1 MADKQTAMPVPSRVK
16 AAPYHITDSDKA
28 ITAAD
33 GVANTWSDIW
43 KFRVPQN
50 VGIVVSPGDLFSAY
64 VSDAAAEVGTDGSC
78 LVRIEVRD
86 ASEQHRET
94 VMGDVNYSKIREFQD
109 KDKMFRFNPPKAFK
123 VVARQW
129 IVFMAKDNAVV
140 TASKSYFD
148 MLCTR
153 VSEPLG

>member
-1 MADKQTAMPVPSRVK
+1 MADKQTVMPPQSRVR
-16 AAPYHITDSDKA
+16 AAPHHITDSDKA
-28 ITAAD
+28 ITAGN

-64 VSDAAAEVGTDGSC
+64 LNDGSAEVGTDGSC

-94 VMGDVNYSKIREFQD
+94 IMGDVNYSKIQEFQD
-109 KDKMFRFNPPKAFK
+109 RDKMFRFNPPQAFK

-129 IVFMAKDNAVV
+129 IVVMSKDNTGVNH
-140 TASKSYFD
+140 SKSYFD

-153 VSEPLG
+153 ISEPLG